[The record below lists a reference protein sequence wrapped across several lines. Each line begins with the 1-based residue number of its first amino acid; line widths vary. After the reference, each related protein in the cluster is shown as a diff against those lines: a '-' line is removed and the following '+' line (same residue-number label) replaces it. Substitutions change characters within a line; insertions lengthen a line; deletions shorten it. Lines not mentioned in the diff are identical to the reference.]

1 MADIK
6 DIQPEGLKENQP
18 NPPKAG
24 ALKRPATAQRKKK
37 KTAGTTN
44 FMKPAKPQDAPN
56 NETAELQEAPIYGPP
71 TEKEHWQAIKQA
83 AEKAKADVWAKHEQD
98 AANLPAK
105 AEYWAPLQAWLKEHH
120 PAVME
125 GYEAIKNDSKILLAE
140 EKMSYRK
147 WQIQPLAEV
156 WFTSDP
162 IGIKLQD
169 QHNRRMTASH
179 ALDQQRDNAL
189 KAILEESFEAT
200 RRLQAIAEEERRI
213 KREADYKRRLKLEQ
227 EGREDALLDAMG
239 LELWRELN
247 PDHPDFDREAFEQ
260 VCNLP
265 NRNTESHFDYNFVFN
280 GPTGTGKSRTMAFL
294 ARRTVEWTEVG
305 WLTSARFND
314 LVTMLSTNRKDE
326 ARAELQRMA
335 QVEFLFFDDLGAVEF
350 TRAGIKHFY
359 ALMQARYVDNLATY
373 FSTNYGRDGIER
385 MLAPSGDPEE
395 IKVAK
400 AIIRRMIGT
409 PAEPR
414 AHLVEFKSHQRPTAK
429 RRKAGSVC

>member
-1 MADIK
+1 
-6 DIQPEGLKENQP
+6 
-18 NPPKAG
+18 
-24 ALKRPATAQRKKK
+24 
-37 KTAGTTN
+37 
-44 FMKPAKPQDAPN
+44 MKPAKTQEAKQQAKPQDTPN
-56 NETAELQEAPIYGPP
+56 NETAELQDAPIYGPP
-71 TEKEHWQAIKQA
+71 TEKEYWQAIKQA
-83 AEKAKADVWAKHEQD
+83 AEKAKAEVWAKHEED
-98 AANLPAK
+98 TANLPAK
-105 AEYWAPLQAWLKEHH
+105 PDYREPFEAWMQEHH
-120 PAVME
+120 PDVVA
-125 GYEAIKNDSKILLAE
+125 GYAAITNDNRILLAE
-140 EKMSYRK
+140 DRQIYRK
-147 WQIQPLAEV
+147 RMIQPLLQEWAS
-156 WFTSDP
+156 TDP
-162 IGIKLQD
+162 VGIKLNE
-169 QHNRRMTASH
+169 QHRQRMSASE

-189 KAILEESFEAT
+189 KAILEESFEAD

-213 KREADYKRRLKLEQ
+213 KREADYQRRLKLEQ

-294 ARRTVEWTEVG
+294 ARRTVEWTEAG

-395 IKVAK
+395 VKVAK

-414 AHLVEFKSHQRPTAK
+414 AHLVEFKSHQRPKAK
-429 RRKAGSVC
+429 SRKAAAVC